1 MPQRYNRPQRQVLN
15 PAGHKFAAQLGTLRD
30 DVTALQNRVGLSTL
44 VVTRLNIPTVKPT
57 NPNDGDIYFD
67 KEVLALKIWLT
78 DVDSGQWVQF

>member
-15 PAGHKFAAQLGTLRD
+15 PAGHKFSAQLGTLRD
-30 DVTALQNRVGLSTL
+30 DVSALQAAVGIANYLN
-44 VVTRLNIPTVKPT
+44 RLNIPTVRPT
-57 NPNDGDIYFD
+57 SPNDGDIYFD

>member
-15 PAGHKFAAQLGTLRD
+15 PAGHKFSAQLGTLRE
-30 DVTALQNRVGLSTL
+30 DVNLLQALVGVSNYIS
-44 VVTRLNIPTVKPT
+44 RLNIPTTRPQ